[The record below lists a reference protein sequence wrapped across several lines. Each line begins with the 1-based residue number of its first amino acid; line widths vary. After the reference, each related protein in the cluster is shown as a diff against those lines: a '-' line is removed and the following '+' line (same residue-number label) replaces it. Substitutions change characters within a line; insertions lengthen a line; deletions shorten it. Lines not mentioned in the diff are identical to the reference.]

1 MSAQAQRG
9 AASEPQEVGQPERL
23 NAVWAIVPVVSL
35 GTLSWA
41 PFLYATVRTGAQKF
55 KVATGVYLS
64 LSVVAGVLLALS
76 GHGHGGLNTL
86 AGLLL
91 ILLAAAGC
99 AHTLA
104 IRSEYGR
111 QLALWQDPTLLE
123 AQQREQRRQRAL
135 RLAKQNPK
143 RALQLGVGRPDVK
156 GSFDGGLVDI
166 NHADAKALATLPGI
180 DAAKAKQIVE
190 LRESADGFSS
200 ADDLDVVL
208 DLEPGTLAQL
218 RERVVF
224 LPRT

>member
-9 AASEPQEVGQPERL
+9 AAEPQEVAQPEPL
-23 NAVWAIVPVVSL
+23 NLVWALVPLVSL

-55 KVATGVYLS
+55 KIATGVYLS
-64 LSVVAGVLLALS
+64 LSVVAGVLLAVA

-104 IRSEYGR
+104 IRNEYGR
-111 QLALWQDPTLLE
+111 QLALFEDPTLLA
-123 AQQREQRRQRAL
+123 AQQREERRARAL
-135 RLAKQNPK
+135 RLVKQNPK

-166 NHADAKALATLPGI
+166 NHANAKALATLPGI
-180 DAAKAKQIVE
+180 DADKATQIVE

>member
-9 AASEPQEVGQPERL
+9 AASEPQQVAQPEPL
-23 NAVWAIVPVVSL
+23 NLVWALVPLVSL

-55 KVATGVYLS
+55 KIATGVYLS
-64 LSVVAGVLLALS
+64 LSVVAGVLLAVA
-76 GHGHGGLNTL
+76 GHGHGGLNTF

-91 ILLAAAGC
+91 ILLAGAGC

-104 IRSEYGR
+104 IRNEYGR
-111 QLALWQDPTLLE
+111 QLALFEDPTLLE
-123 AQQREQRRQRAL
+123 AQQREQRRARAL
-135 RLAKQNPK
+135 RLVKQNPK

-156 GSFDGGLVDI
+156 GSFDGGLVDV
-166 NHADAKALATLPGI
+166 NHANAKALATLPGV
-180 DAAKAKQIVE
+180 DADKAKQIVE

>member
-9 AASEPQEVGQPERL
+9 AESEPPEVAQAEPL
-23 NAVWAIVPVVSL
+23 NLVWAVVPLVSL

-55 KVATGVYLS
+55 KLIMSVYLS
-64 LSVVAGVLLALS
+64 LSVLAGVLLALS
-76 GHGHGGLNTL
+76 GHGHGGLNTF

-104 IRSEYGR
+104 IRNEYAR
-111 QLALWQDPTLLE
+111 QLALVEDPTLLE
-123 AQQREQRRQRAL
+123 AQQREQRRERAL
-135 RLAKQNPK
+135 RLVKENPR

-156 GSFDGGLVDI
+156 GSFDGGLVDV
-166 NHADAKALATLPGI
+166 NHANAAALATLPGI
-180 DAAKAKQIVE
+180 DAEKAKQIVE

>member
-9 AASEPQEVGQPERL
+9 AAEPQEVAQPEPL
-23 NAVWAIVPVVSL
+23 NLVWALVPLVSL

-55 KVATGVYLS
+55 KIATGVYLS
-64 LSVVAGVLLALS
+64 LSVVAGVLLAVA
-76 GHGHGGLNTL
+76 GHGHGGLNTF

-104 IRSEYGR
+104 IRNEYGR
-111 QLALWQDPTLLE
+111 QLALFEDPTLLA
-123 AQQREQRRQRAL
+123 AQQREERRARAL
-135 RLAKQNPK
+135 RLVKQNPK

-166 NHADAKALATLPGI
+166 NHANAKALATLPGI
-180 DAAKAKQIVE
+180 DADKATQIVE

>member
-9 AASEPQEVGQPERL
+9 AASEPQEVAQPDPL
-23 NAVWAIVPVVSL
+23 NLVWALVPLVSL

-55 KVATGVYLS
+55 KIATGVYLS
-64 LSVVAGVLLALS
+64 LSVVAGVLLAVA
-76 GHGHGGLNTL
+76 GHGHGGLNTF

-91 ILLAAAGC
+91 ILLAGAGC

-104 IRSEYGR
+104 IRNEYSR
-111 QLALWQDPTLLE
+111 QLALFEDPTLLAAE
-123 AQQREQRRQRAL
+123 QREQRRARAL
-135 RLAKQNPK
+135 RLVEQNPK

-156 GSFDGGLVDI
+156 GSFDGGLVDV
-166 NHADAKALATLPGI
+166 NHANAKALATLPGV
-180 DAAKAKQIVE
+180 DADKAKQIVE